1 MKKQVSKFEP
11 KYVYAGN
18 LDSFAK
24 YLRKNID
31 EIASA
36 VGWSPVKEVLK
47 ATEVKL
53 ANESIIVQAIIHQDG
68 IRTVLF
74 MQIGDQDGAPIE
86 AMEYAVEEVI
96 KQLTETGPN
105 AAPCRFV
112 VVSPSIKE
120 KVVKMSQERKIPIS
134 FLMVDNDR
142 CFYWKSDS
150 GNELKEDTTK

>member
-1 MKKQVSKFEP
+1 MKKQNSEFESQ
-11 KYVYAGN
+11 YTFVGSI
-18 LDSFAK
+18 DSFATS
-24 YLRKNID
+24 LQENIN
-31 EIASA
+31 EIASN

-53 ANESIIVQAIIHQDG
+53 ANETIIVQAIIHQDG

-86 AMEYAVEEVI
+86 AMEYAVEEI
-96 KQLTETGPN
+96 TKQLTETGQN

-112 VVSPSIKE
+112 VVCPSISV
-120 KVVKMSQERKIPIS
+120 KVVKMAQRRNIPIS

-142 CFYWKSDS
+142 CFYWKSNS
-150 GNELKEDTTK
+150 GNALKKDKTK